1 VDALPLFSTIFQ
13 LYCDSHLYDPILVVE
28 TGVPGENHRPAKGH
42 KHIHQHYNYTVTGSS
57 IGRGNQITRRKPP
70 TCCRSQTLSTILVI
84 LRQLYRWRQ
93 PEYNVK
99 KTTNLLQ
106 VTYTF
111 NNITVT

>member
-1 VDALPLFSTIFQ
+1 
-13 LYCDSHLYDPILVVE
+13 
-28 TGVPGENHRPAKGH
+28 
-42 KHIHQHYNYTVTGSS
+42 VTGSS